1 MFCVDRRVV
10 KAWKSYT
17 DELTSEKKQLA
28 DDLHGYIVVRRCFHS
43 WKNVSTSE
51 FVCLC
56 VCVCSVC
63 VCLLECVCVCSVF
76 SVYVCVCV
84 CVCVCVHMCVCVHVH
99 TVCVHACMCLH
110 VCAWVCVLCVCL
122 FVGMCV
128 HMHVCVFQTTHIHT
142 LLHNSSYFFLFCL
155 TVTFI
160 LTLNVYILIFHLLC
174 FSVQI
179 PHDLPGEACRK
190 ALQRADAAQ
199 VV

>member
-1 MFCVDRRVV
+1 MCVWWLSLFFTCCVFCVDRRVV

-84 CVCVCVHMCVCVHVH
+84 CTCVCVCMFI
-99 TVCVHACMCLH
+99 
-110 VCAWVCVLCVCL
+110 LCVCMHAC
-122 FVGMCV
+122 VCMCV
-128 HMHVCVFQTTHIHT
+128 HVCVFSVYVCLLECVCTCMCVCFKQHTFIRSYTTALT
-142 LLHNSSYFFLFCL
+142 FSYF
-155 TVTFI
+155 
-160 LTLNVYILIFHLLC
+160 
-174 FSVQI
+174 
-179 PHDLPGEACRK
+179 A
-190 ALQRADAAQ
+190 
-199 VV
+199 